1 MGSGQSLQYTLANW
15 ETVSGRFGGCLTE
28 PGMTGSLVR
37 RFRHSKT
44 LLVGEIWT
52 DSNRFQ
58 HMYGFAPNSGGEL
71 SLINAERPPLETYFP
86 IRSAFLDDG
95 RAEGVA

>member
-1 MGSGQSLQYTLANW
+1 
-15 ETVSGRFGGCLTE
+15 
-28 PGMTGSLVR
+28 
-37 RFRHSKT
+37 
-44 LLVGEIWT
+44 
-52 DSNRFQ
+52 
-58 HMYGFAPNSGGEL
+58 MYGFAPNSGGEL